1 MKLKDCSVDFYSR
14 HGVYGDRSCL
24 TVEVQQKADA
34 QGVFYL
40 TVMRGGFRETE
51 FSAEELVNLSIAL
64 REAADSLK

>member
-1 MKLKDCSVDFYSR
+1 M
-14 HGVYGDRSCL
+14 

-34 QGVFYL
+34 SGVFYL